1 MGSVRAVLDGAGAVQ
16 STTSYDPWGVP
27 TAGSVDPFGFTGELH
42 DGDLVHLRARWYH
55 PSIGTFTSRD
65 PFAGFDTLPYS
76 LHPYQ
81 YAYSNPVLWTDPS
94 GRCVGWIWDD
104 PTCEFI
110 GWDRVQE
117 GDLNWEEGRPWGG
130 AALDFIPVVGDV
142 KGLIEVFTGCDL
154 VTGED
159 LGHWRW
165 AGLLFMSEL
174 RSVRHLDAVVTHAD
188 DVRHIPPHQGM
199 SAGGARSDM
208 APEARTRVDEL
219 CFNSFSAE
227 TLVSTEDG
235 LRPISEI
242 AIGDRVW
249 AYDEATDEHGLF
261 PVTDVIIHTDPTQV
275 HLLLD
280 GELLE
285 TTPEHPFYTLERGWV
300 DAGDLWVGA
309 HIRQADGSYG
319 RVQFL
324 AVEREDQVLYNLT
337 VAEAHTFFVGA
348 QRWLVHNTCPPGGYK
363 RWDVDRHGDL
373 NNTDIYPLGNRAPG
387 YSSRPA
393 DNQIQSHHVIQNE
406 GALAQ
411 RRAGRPG
418 FTNYKTDDATA
429 ILLESTRG
437 HEHAIITGQQT
448 IARNQRLR
456 QGIGRW
462 DSSYGEGLTSAYKN
476 LRTAGVPHNVAW
488 NAVKKAHQYF
498 LDLEVPANMYRP

>member
-1 MGSVRAVLDGAGAVQ
+1 MYGLARIKSGNSTWHQHDGLGSVRAVLDGAGAVQ
-16 STTSYDPWGVP
+16 ATTSYDPWGVP
-27 TAGSVDPFGFTGELH
+27 KAGSTDPFGFTGELH

-55 PSIGTFTSRD
+55 PSTGTFTARD
-65 PFAGFDTLPYS
+65 PFAGFDTQPYS

-117 GDLNWEEGRPWGG
+117 GDLNWEDGRPWGG

-165 AGLLFMSEL
+165 AGLLLMSEV

-188 DVRHIPPHQGM
+188 DMRHIPPHQGM

-242 AIGDRVW
+242 VIGDWVW

-261 PVTDVIIHTDPTQV
+261 PVTDVIVHTDPTQV
-275 HLLLD
+275 HLLID

-309 HIRQADGSYG
+309 HIRKADGSYG
-319 RVQFL
+319 MVQFL
-324 AVEREDQVLYNLT
+324 AVEREAQVMYNLT
-337 VAEAHTFFVGA
+337 VDEAHTFFVGA
-348 QRWLVHNTCPPGGYK
+348 QRWLVHNSGCPWPPNLSSINQELRAIAEKYENTPGADHKVKRYCDLCAQEMVELIQKLGYEADIV
-363 RWDVDRHGDL
+363 RFELPSFSGWIGTIDNRTVATNGWHDMVRI
-373 NNTDIYPLGNRAPG
+373 NT
-387 YSSRPA
+387 S
-393 DNQIQSHHVIQNE
+393 
-406 GALAQ
+406 
-411 RRAGRPG
+411 
-418 FTNYKTDDATA
+418 
-429 ILLESTRG
+429 
-437 HEHAIITGQQT
+437 GQQPLF
-448 IARNQRLR
+448 IDSEVFLR
-456 QGIGRW
+456 RGDPVQF
-462 DSSYGEGLTSAYKN
+462 EELTQFYQDA
-476 LRTAGVPHNVAW
+476 
-488 NAVKKAHQYF
+488 
-498 LDLEVPANMYRP
+498 DLFVMISQP